1 MICLLN
7 YNNITNNFLVKFYI
21 LANKNLLNYKTNLA
35 NYPYKNYKILQ

>member
-21 LANKNLLNYKTNLA
+21 LANFYLPKYE
-35 NYPYKNYKILQ
+35 Q